1 MARQAIARRSG
12 DEWYI
17 KCPVCGAR
25 IELEEC
31 PAPGGMAHN
40 VEFCPEC
47 QTEIEIIPS
56 EEE

>member
-1 MARQAIARRSG
+1 MQNRAIARQ
-12 DEWYI
+12 DMDTWYI
-17 KCPVCGAR
+17 KCPVCGTR
-25 IELEEC
+25 VELEEC

-47 QTEIEIIPS
+47 GAEIEIIPP